1 MKLTLTAEQ
10 LSALKTFL
18 STFEDSEALSD
29 KEYVLDLYDLDPPL
43 SLDVTLGKNC
53 LFVDGA
59 AELHFDEEMDG
70 WYIGD
75 RIEQPE
81 PILRAL
87 ESVGAL
93 GGTVNLGK

>member
-10 LSALKTFL
+10 ESALKAFL

-53 LFVDGA
+53 LIVDGA
-59 AELHFDEEMDG
+59 AELRFDEEMDG

-93 GGTVNLGK
+93 GGAAALGK